1 MPNRN
6 EFQISRAQTDW
17 HRDREVW
24 TVHDTTCG
32 REVEV
37 SISRELLMNARGPG
51 VVRQYALDDAMLRL
65 EYARNGHHVATRRSC
80 LGTWVFNRREREES
94 FSFDDTLLE
103 TLEMP
108 GEEMFP
114 SGTMNAEPS
123 PLARFVKVK
132 PRGSPR
138 LRALP

>member
-17 HRDREVW
+17 HTDREVW

-37 SISRELLMNARGPG
+37 SISRELLVDARSPD

-65 EYARNGHHVATRRSC
+65 QYDRNGHHVATRRSWA
-80 LGTWVFNRREREES
+80 GTWVFNRREREES

-103 TLEMP
+103 MP
-108 GEEMFP
+108 GEEMFQ
-114 SGTMNAEPS
+114 SGTMNAEPN